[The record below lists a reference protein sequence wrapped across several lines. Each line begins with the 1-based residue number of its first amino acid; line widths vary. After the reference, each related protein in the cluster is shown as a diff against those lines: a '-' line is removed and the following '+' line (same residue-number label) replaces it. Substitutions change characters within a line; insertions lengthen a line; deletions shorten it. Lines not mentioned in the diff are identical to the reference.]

1 MEKEMQP
8 ITLIEAL
15 PGHLSVQNRRLD
27 TSNALD
33 AALVEFMFKFNLK
46 VDGLTTDEIEA
57 LWKDSPWGK
66 TSHLTIY

>member
-1 MEKEMQP
+1 MAKEMQP

-15 PGHLSVQNRRLD
+15 PGHLSAQNRRMD
-27 TSNALD
+27 TGNPLD

-46 VDGLTTDEIEA
+46 VDGLPTDEIEA
-57 LWKDSPWGK
+57 LWKNSPWGK